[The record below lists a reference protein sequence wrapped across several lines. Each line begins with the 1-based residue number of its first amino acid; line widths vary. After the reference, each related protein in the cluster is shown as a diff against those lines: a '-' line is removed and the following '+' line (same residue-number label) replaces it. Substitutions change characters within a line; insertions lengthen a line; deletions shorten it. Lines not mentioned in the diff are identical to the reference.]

1 MSSPYPVLN
10 NKSIDQWKVT
20 ELKEELK
27 KRKLP
32 VRGLKDELVRR
43 LADAMDAEVVEN
55 KKKVDDEV
63 KEDEPKV
70 AENFEVESAT
80 MVGKIKHPNE
90 QDDFSSASMVD
101 KVKDPDEQDDF
112 TNTTM
117 AVKDSDITGIVKIG
131 ISDDHSD
138 AGKTEHDGATKAT
151 SEVTNIDI
159 NQDLKMEDAGAV
171 SSGLDASILETEAH
185 VEALEDDATESHTVT
200 LHYDLDAVVTN
211 SEEKLD
217 ELMQDDSNL
226 PLEEIKAGPESN
238 NQVSVVSLDL
248 GSQVKCESLPIDSVS
263 IIEKNKLKDN
273 LNAADFYL
281 EQEVVKQ
288 EMVQPSSS
296 IVPSLG
302 GDLQT
307 VHDAKEKVN
316 HLVSVEDT
324 NVKKNTFVDE
334 GKKEDNLD
342 EESPEKLNL
351 DRSSSDELMEDDV
364 LESKNIDSN
373 IQSEELVEKIEVIQ
387 ELVVSD
393 TRNIDVK
400 QDGLILEVTINED
413 IKKPALLG
421 EKRKLEDQEAAAS
434 NEVPKRQRRWSSDT
448 VKIPERQ
455 SSNLSTSSAPKNT
468 FEITSRRTFNK
479 PDLKDAGGSQKERIV
494 PPSQKP
500 ATTSLRIDRFVR
512 PFTLKAVQEL
522 LAKTGT
528 LSSFWMDHIKTHC
541 YVTYSS
547 VEEATSTRSAVYNL
561 QWPPNGGNLLVAE
574 FVDPQ
579 EVKAQTEAPPQA
591 PASNPNTPK
600 ATNFQQPQAAQPPA
614 HQHAL
619 KQYQP
624 LPPITRQPDPQP
636 VRERLP
642 PPPPP
647 PREPDPPA
655 LTLDDLFKKTK
666 AAPRIYYLPLTK
678 EEVASKLAARGKNT
692 KN

>member
-10 NKSIDQWKVT
+10 NKSIDQWRVT

-27 KRKLP
+27 RRKLP

-43 LADAMDAEVVEN
+43 LAEAMDAEIMDIEE
-55 KKKVDDEV
+55 KVNDEV
-63 KEDEPKV
+63 KKDEPKV
-70 AENFEVESAT
+70 EDQSDSVQVQTENYEVDNAP
-80 MVGKIKHPNE
+80 MVN
-90 QDDFSSASMVD
+90 

-112 TNTTM
+112 SNAAM
-117 AVKDSDITGIVKIG
+117 VDKDANSANITKAGICDGHTKF
-131 ISDDHSD
+131 
-138 AGKTEHDGATKAT
+138 GKTVCDVATEAT
-151 SEVTNIDI
+151 SEVTNK
-159 NQDLKMEDAGAV
+159 DLKVEDARTV
-171 SSGLDASILETEAH
+171 SSGLDASTSETEANL
-185 VEALEDDATESHTVT
+185 VSLEDGATESHTMT
-200 LHYDLDAVVTN
+200 LQHDSDAVITR
-211 SEEKLD
+211 SEEKPD
-217 ELMQDDSNL
+217 EPVQDNSNL
-226 PLEEIKAGPESN
+226 PLEEISPESH

-248 GSQVKCESLPIDSVS
+248 GSQVKCESIPIDSVS

-273 LNAADFYL
+273 LNADDFHL
-281 EQEVVKQ
+281 EKEVVKQ
-288 EMVQPSSS
+288 EMVQPSSN

-307 VHDAKEKVN
+307 VHDANEQVK
-316 HLVSVEDT
+316 HLVSLEDT
-324 NVKKNTFVDE
+324 KIKKSIFVDE

-373 IQSEELVEKIEVIQ
+373 IKTEELVEKTEVTQ

-393 TRNIDVK
+393 IKNIDVK
-400 QDGLILEVTINED
+400 QDGLIMEEIIDED
-413 IKKPALLG
+413 IKKPTVLT
-421 EKRKLEDQEAAAS
+421 EKRKLEDQEAVAI
-434 NEVPKRQRRWSSDT
+434 NEVPKRQRRWNSDA

-455 SSNLSTSSAPKNT
+455 LSNLSTSSTPKNT
-468 FEITSRRTFNK
+468 FEITPRRTFIKSDFK
-479 PDLKDAGGSQKERIV
+479 PSGDSQRERIV

-500 ATTSLRIDRFVR
+500 ATTSLRIDRFLR

-522 LAKTGT
+522 LAKAGT
-528 LSSFWMDHIKTHC
+528 VCSFWMDHIKTHC

-547 VEEATSTRSAVYNL
+547 VEEATATRNAVYNL

-579 EVKAQTEAPPQA
+579 EVKARTEAPPQS
-591 PASNPNTPK
+591 PASISSNPNTPK
-600 ATNFQQPQAAQPPA
+600 AANFQQPQVAQPPVRQHSLKL
-614 HQHAL
+614 HQ
-619 KQYQP
+619 
-624 LPPITRQPDPQP
+624 PPFPAQRQPDPQP
-636 VRERLP
+636 VREQL
-642 PPPPP
+642 PPPP

-666 AAPRIYYLPLTK
+666 ATPRIYYLPLS
-678 EEVASKLAARGKNT
+678 EEEAASKLAARGKKSI